1 MVKLKPIT
9 PENLDELLRFLPGF
23 EDLGQ
28 RFVVR
33 WAGGEVT
40 EEGAVTMPHPVYT
53 KEVEDFFRLATQE
66 CWLDPEYLAVDP
78 ARMLDDDEAIRAA
91 TLEQVRA
98 MLTYCV
104 RAERFGDGNWE
115 AFLRSGRVTAL
126 LRRLRGLRSEMT
138 ESQQPSPPSLGPG
151 ITREVGA
158 GRGEFDA
165 RLRAA
170 MEKAWWKDMAGLVGA
185 TDRPLA
191 VICPRSDATA
201 DDLRA
206 LGQTLA
212 RWRAEV
218 QPVRHVWGL
227 EDLLAG
233 RCPRTPPTELAV
245 PIMLSRLHEHYEP
258 VALAYV
264 AEGADNEA
272 VAGDLYERLVAL
284 RGTLAWFGTPDAYCD
299 SHR

>member
-1 MVKLKPIT
+1 MTPEPIT
-9 PENLDELLRFLPGF
+9 PEKVDELLEFLPAF
-23 EDLGQ
+23 EDP
-28 RFVVR
+28 RRSFVVR
-33 WAGGEVT
+33 WAGGEAT
-40 EEGAVTMPHPVYT
+40 EDGAVTMPHPVYT
-53 KEVEDFFRLATQE
+53 REVTDFFGLASQE

-78 ARMLDDDEAIRAA
+78 ARMLADDAAIRAA
-91 TLEQVRA
+91 TMEQVRA

-115 AFLRSGRVTAL
+115 AFLRSGRIAAL
-126 LRRLRGLRSEMT
+126 LRRLEALRSATREAR
-138 ESQQPSPPSLGPG
+138 QPSPPSLAPA
-151 ITREVGA
+151 VGSEA
-158 GRGEFDA
+158 GEGADGFDEM
-165 RLRAA
+165 LRKAT
-170 MEKAWWKDMAGLVGA
+170 ETAWWRDMSGLVSD
-185 TDRPLA
+185 TDRQLV
-191 VICPRSDATA
+191 VISPRSDATA

-206 LGQTLA
+206 LGRTLA

-218 QPVRHVWGL
+218 QVARHVWGL

-272 VAGDLYERLVAL
+272 VVGDLYDRLVAL

-299 SHR
+299 SQR